1 MLIGDYQVSTLET
14 GRFAL
19 DGGAMFGVVPKVIWQ
34 KKHPA
39 DELNRIDL
47 ALRVVLLQGQGR
59 VILIDTGIGDKFPEK
74 QAQMYGIDQS
84 QSNLLSS
91 LNQAGL
97 RPEDVTDVIL
107 THLHFDHA
115 GGATCL
121 KDGQLAPTFPQ
132 ARYWVQRENWD
143 WALNPSE
150 KDRASYLPENFLP
163 LHESGQLQLLEGPGD
178 IFPGIRARLS
188 QGHTTGQQLIEIYAQ
203 EETAIYC
210 ADIIPTASHIA
221 VPFVMGYDL
230 RPLQTIA
237 EKKAILADAQAGN
250 WILIFEHD
258 PNIAA
263 CRVQMGEKGLIAGEI
278 LQF

>member
-47 ALRVVLLQGQGR
+47 ALRVVLLQGSGR

-74 QAQMYGIDQS
+74 QAHMYGIDQS

-91 LNQAGL
+91 LAQAGL

-121 KDGQLAPTFPQ
+121 RDGRLSPTFPQ

-163 LHESGQLQLLEGPGD
+163 LHESGQLHLLEGPGD

-188 QGHTTGQQLIEIYAQ
+188 QGHTTGQQLIEIYSP

-237 EKKAILADAQAGN
+237 EKKDILADAQTGN

-258 PNIAA
+258 PHIAA
-263 CRVQMGEKGLIAGEI
+263 CRIQRGEKGLVAGEI

>member
-39 DELNRIDL
+39 DALNRIDL

-74 QAQMYGIDQS
+74 QAQMYGIDLS
-84 QSNLLSS
+84 QSNLMRS
-91 LNQAGL
+91 LAQAGL
-97 RPEDVTDVIL
+97 SPDDVTDVIL

-121 KDGQLAPTFPQ
+121 REGQLKPTFAQ

-143 WALNPSE
+143 WANHPSE

-163 LHESGQLQLLEGPGD
+163 LQESGQLQLLDGPGE
-178 IFPGIRARLS
+178 ILPGIRARLS
-188 QGHTTGQQLIEIYAQ
+188 QGHTTGQQLIEIHAP
-203 EETAIYC
+203 ENTAIYC

-237 EKKAILADAQAGN
+237 EKKEILSDALAHN

-258 PNIAA
+258 PTLPA
-263 CRVQMGEKGLIAGEI
+263 CRVQAGEKGIVAGEPVY
-278 LQF
+278 F

>member
-74 QAQMYGIDQS
+74 QAQMYGIDLS
-84 QSNLLSS
+84 QSNLISS
-91 LNQAGL
+91 LAQAGL
-97 RPEDVTDVIL
+97 SPSDVTDVIL

-121 KDGQLAPTFPQ
+121 REGQLAPTFPQ

-150 KDRASYLPENFLP
+150 KDRASYLSENFLP
-163 LHESGQLQLLEGPGD
+163 LQASGQLHLLEGPGD
-178 IFPGIRARLS
+178 ILPGIRARIS
-188 QGHTTGQQLIEIYAQ
+188 QGHTTGQQLIEIHA
-203 EETAIYC
+203 ETETAIYC

-230 RPLQTIA
+230 RPLQTIE
-237 EKKAILADAQAGN
+237 EKKAILADALAQN

-258 PNIAA
+258 PAIAA
-263 CRVQMGEKGLIAGEI
+263 CRVQQGEKGIVAGEA

>member
-203 EETAIYC
+203 DETAIYC

-237 EKKAILADAQAGN
+237 EKKAILADAHTGN

-263 CRVQMGEKGLIAGEI
+263 CRVQRGEKGLVAGAI

>member
-1 MLIGDYQVSTLET
+1 
-14 GRFAL
+14 
-19 DGGAMFGVVPKVIWQ
+19 
-34 KKHPA
+34 
-39 DELNRIDL
+39 
-47 ALRVVLLQGQGR
+47 
-59 VILIDTGIGDKFPEK
+59 
-74 QAQMYGIDQS
+74 
-84 QSNLLSS
+84 
-91 LNQAGL
+91 
-97 RPEDVTDVIL
+97 VTDVIL

-143 WALNPSE
+143 WAVNPSE

-163 LHESGQLQLLEGPGD
+163 LHASGQLQFLEGPGD
-178 IFPGIRARLS
+178 ILPGIRARLS
-188 QGHTTGQQLIEIYAQ
+188 QGHTTGQQLIEIYSP

-237 EKKAILADAQAGN
+237 EKKDILADAHAGN

-263 CRVQMGEKGLIAGEI
+263 CRVQMGEKGLVAGEVV
-278 LQF
+278 QF